1 MISVHFTFLFAL
13 VLVLGFSFMVNG
25 STGSQIPLK
34 MNTDTN
40 KLPDLY
46 EASIEELQEGLE
58 KGRFTSVDLVKA
70 YFARIE
76 EVNQQGPSLRAVIET
91 NPSALQQAL
100 QLDNERKSSGAR
112 GPLHGIPIL
121 VKDNIATLH
130 SEGMNTTAGSH
141 ALLGSVVP
149 RDATVAAKLRTAG
162 AILLGKANLS
172 EWANFRGKVPSGF
185 SGRGGQCTNP
195 YVPLGDPSGSS
206 SGSGVATA
214 TGLAAGSLGT
224 ETDGSIV
231 SPSSTCNLVGIK
243 PTVGLTSRAGVIPIS
258 SHQDTVGPM
267 CRTVADAA
275 VILSAIAG
283 RDPLDDY
290 TLSSPAIVPDY
301 TKALKSDGLKG
312 TRLGVPR
319 KLFEKEDAN
328 VVKAFDTAVET
339 IRALG
344 ATVVDPADLPEFDE
358 TVVSPNETVVLRT
371 DFKVLLSVSRCG
383 FMFRYRRP
391 CRLISINTF
400 QNSWK
405 SLLV

>member
-1 MISVHFTFLFAL
+1 MGELPREGAVRVLRARRAVHQPVRPARGP
-13 VLVLGFSFMVNG
+13 V
-25 STGSQIPLK
+25 
-34 MNTDTN
+34 
-40 KLPDLY
+40 
-46 EASIEELQEGLE
+46 GLE
-58 KGRFTSVDLVKA
+58 LGQRRRHRHRPGRRL
-70 YFARIE
+70 ARHRDRWLDRLAE
-76 EVNQQGPSLRAVIET
+76 QHLQFGWDQADGGPDVESRRSALCIVPRRIDVRISLRAFE
-91 NPSALQQAL
+91 
-100 QLDNERKSSGAR
+100 K
-112 GPLHGIPIL
+112 
-121 VKDNIATLH
+121 
-130 SEGMNTTAGSH
+130 
-141 ALLGSVVP
+141 
-149 RDATVAAKLRTAG
+149 
-162 AILLGKANLS
+162 
-172 EWANFRGKVPSGF
+172 
-185 SGRGGQCTNP
+185 
-195 YVPLGDPSGSS
+195 
-206 SGSGVATA
+206 
-214 TGLAAGSLGT
+214 
-224 ETDGSIV
+224 
-231 SPSSTCNLVGIK
+231 
-243 PTVGLTSRAGVIPIS
+243 VIPIS